1 MHLPEGN
8 DAPTFSGAPS
18 DSFSALVK
26 IRHDQI
32 EKKKTKTNYNY
43 KNTFCLYNNTNNK
56 LSKSTLTFMVLK
68 G

>member
-8 DAPTFSGAPS
+8 DAPIFSGAPS
-18 DSFSALVK
+18 DSFSVLVK

-32 EKKKTKTNYNY
+32 ERKKKKKMHNY

-56 LSKSTLTFMVLK
+56 LSKNTLPFWH
-68 G
+68 